1 MAEIRNADEKIS
13 ALREEIDAID
23 RQIFDLLVARFT
35 CAHEIGVAKKANGYA
50 ITDLNRENVLIDR
63 AVAQT
68 GFDRGFI
75 ENFYAVIIA
84 RSKEQQ

>member
-1 MAEIRNADEKIS
+1 MTKIQNTDEKIS
-13 ALREEIDAID
+13 VLRNEIDAID
-23 RQIFDLLVARFT
+23 RQIFDLLVARFA
-35 CAHEIGVAKKANGYA
+35 CAHKIGDAKKAGGYA